1 MAYYEKPKR
10 TPEKDDDKAAVLRQF
25 YWQLF
30 VHLMVP
36 ACLLAFILSVPVI
49 IVHNLPDRLSAQ
61 CSVFDATNPE
71 LGVRIISETQRTNTT
86 NYYVTHTGGDSWS
99 LLHSLDRPYQSARAD
114 CDTVV
119 FNSDA
124 QSAAVNLG
132 DVYILVVDFFPTI
145 QETVI
150 DFSDTCVRLE
160 DTTPTLD
167 DALADFSATC
177 VTNDSV
183 YYPTML
189 FSGSD

>member
-30 VHLMVP
+30 VHLMIP

-71 LGVRIISETQRTNTT
+71 LGVRIISETRRTNTT
-86 NYYVTHTGGDSWS
+86 NYYTTHTAGASWS

-119 FNSDA
+119 FNGASQAAAISLEDA
-124 QSAAVNLG
+124 QM
-132 DVYILVVDFFPTI
+132 LVVDFTPI
-145 QETVI
+145 LQKTVN
-150 DFSDTCVRLE
+150 DASDICVRLE
-160 DTTPTLD
+160 NITPQIGN
-167 DALADFSATC
+167 DALGDFSASC
-177 VTNDSV
+177 YGENGA
-183 YYPTML
+183 PRL
-189 FSGSD
+189 FLFGGSD